1 MHNYCCLYQTTTT
14 TIIFRTLNF
23 STRGRLER
31 LFPARYFHPC
41 PLQSSPLSREFSL
54 QPVHFSRVFHAFL
67 SPPPSRLPVSAQTR
81 DNSRSLD
88 YLLCPGSYSTECV
101 SCSNPFSFYTIPLLS
116 VCYSKSEWVCKVGGY
131 HHAAQGSTSLIQFTC
146 LYSFRELY
154 LQPYF
159 SNWISPLKSRI
170 IIKGCVGV

>member
-1 MHNYCCLYQTTTT
+1 MHNYCYLHFYIKPPPPSFSEPWTFQREEDWNDCFLPD
-14 TIIFRTLNF
+14 IFILVRSNP
-23 STRGRLER
+23 RLCHASFR
-31 LFPARYFHPC
+31 
-41 PLQSSPLSREFSL
+41 L

-67 SPPPSRLPVSAQTR
+67 SLPSSRICT
-81 DNSRSLD
+81 DTGHSRSLD

-146 LYSFRELY
+146 LYSFRDTRVIFTALF
-154 LQPYF
+154 L
-159 SNWISPLKSRI
+159 
-170 IIKGCVGV
+170 